1 MGRCVVMGVAG
12 SGKTSVGIALAP
24 LVGAKYV
31 DGDDLHPRANI
42 DKMAKGI
49 PLSDD
54 DRAPWLDLV
63 GARLGATPGPVL
75 IGCSALKRRY
85 RDRIRSA
92 AKLPVL
98 FLHLAG
104 ARKVIAER
112 MATRK
117 GHFMPASLL
126 DSQFAALE
134 PIEPDEIGFSI
145 DIDQPLERIVEQG
158 AERLRQATE
167 WGGQ

>member
-1 MGRCVVMGVAG
+1 MGVAG
-12 SGKTSVGIALAP
+12 SGKTSVGVALAP
-24 LVGAKYV
+24 KVGAKYV

-42 DKMAKGI
+42 DKMAKSI
-49 PLSDD
+49 PLNDD

-63 GARLGATPGPVL
+63 GARLRATSGPVL
-75 IGCSALKRRY
+75 IGCSALKRHY

-104 ARKVIAER
+104 ARDVIAER
-112 MATRK
+112 MTTRK

-134 PIEPDEIGFSI
+134 PLEPDEIGFLI
-145 DIDQPLERIVEQG
+145 DIDQRLDQIVDTC
-158 AERLRQATE
+158 AHWLRRAPE
-167 WGGQ
+167 WADR